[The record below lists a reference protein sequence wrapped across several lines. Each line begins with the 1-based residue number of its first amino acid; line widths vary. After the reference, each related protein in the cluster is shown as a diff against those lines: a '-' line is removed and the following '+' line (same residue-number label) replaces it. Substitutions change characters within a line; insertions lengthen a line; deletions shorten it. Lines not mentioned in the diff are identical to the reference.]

1 MSVGEHLADHVPSY
15 LDVSIFDEMK
25 RYVHVVFF
33 KSILKTGFVYS
44 NAVKAGF
51 GGKARVTFRV
61 LKKHL
66 NFLVNAKQVLGAR
79 EDNFENMLIK
89 IADREVKVK

>member
-1 MSVGEHLADHVPSY
+1 
-15 LDVSIFDEMK
+15 MK

-33 KSILKTGFVYS
+33 KSILKTGFFWS
-44 NAVKAGF
+44 ISVKADF